1 MICPQC
7 GFNCKDGARFCGK
20 CGNKLADISNFTV
33 SENSSE
39 LSKQLPQNNI
49 SNPSSTLSIGT
60 PEPDSLSDT
69 LENKPL
75 SDELNSSDNTSLPVN
90 TEKKIKINLK
100 REVPKKKRRIG
111 YSKVVSTPE
120 FIAKLRQHNFKN
132 LLKGLLLIIA
142 PTVFL
147 FVYSL
152 FPNGVTSGDA
162 IKFGLGIGVVIS
174 LFLSIIFLQRTFG
187 KPWEG
192 IVMSK
197 KFETRTRQ
205 KGKYHTDI
213 SSSICRVHKGGV
225 WQMTTDLYKR
235 INSYKAFSFLATIH
249 KDNTD
254 VKQYIY
260 NIRIALL
267 RNIIRLYIEEG
278 DVKDFLYYYL
288 IIMKM
293 LFTKFKFKTMYVTS
307 KDFGYWWKIRQK
319 M

>member
-60 PEPDSLSDT
+60 SEPDSLSNT
-69 LENKPL
+69 PENKPL
-75 SDELNSSDNTSLPVN
+75 SDELNSSDGTSLPAN

-120 FIAKLRQHNFKN
+120 FIAKLRQHNFKS
-132 LLKGLLLIIA
+132 LLQGLLIIVG

-147 FVYSL
+147 IVFRL
-152 FPNGVTSGDA
+152 FSRDVTLSDA
-162 IKFGLGIGVVIS
+162 LKFGLGIGVVLS
-174 LFLSIIFLQRTFG
+174 FFLSIIFLRRILG

-205 KGKYHTDI
+205 KGKYSTETYVVYVI
-213 SSSICRVHKGGV
+213 TL
-225 WQMTTDLYKR
+225 TTDTGK
-235 INSYKAFSFLATIH
+235 IK
-249 KDNTD
+249 
-254 VKQYIY
+254 
-260 NIRIALL
+260 
-267 RNIIRLYIEEG
+267 YIEEYDHSG
-278 DVKDFLYYYL
+278 YYYEHFNIEDRVKYHPTL
-288 IIMKM
+288 NYYE
-293 LFTKFKFKTMYVTS
+293 KFDKTNDRVVLCPFCS
-307 KDFGYWWKIRQK
+307 KVVSIEQNKCSCGAPVIK
-319 M
+319 

>member
-152 FPNGVTSGDA
+152 FPNGGTSGDA

-205 KGKYHTDI
+205 KGKYHTETYVVYVLTLI
-213 SSSICRVHKGGV
+213 
-225 WQMTTDLYKR
+225 TDTGKT
-235 INSYKAFSFLATIH
+235 K
-249 KDNTD
+249 
-254 VKQYIY
+254 
-260 NIRIALL
+260 
-267 RNIIRLYIEEG
+267 YIEEYDHSG
-278 DVKDFLYYYL
+278 YYYEHFNVDDRV
-288 IIMKM
+288 KYHPS
-293 LFTKFKFKTMYVTS
+293 FDYYEKFEKTNDRVVLCPFCS
-307 KDFGYWWKIRQK
+307 KVVSIEQNKCSCGAPVIK
-319 M
+319 